1 MTALVNKI
9 EKSTNETE
17 KRLGLNGIFVVV
29 ALLVLYGISCTVVK
43 SWQIYTDEFF
53 GVIELGI
60 ISLVIS
66 AIWLFMYWFL
76 DRIQHESIKMTLLTF
91 LLGAVAYL
99 SSKGVL
105 DWIIGK
111 EISVFMENIGL
122 PVFSFFIIF
131 VFIVVKMQSF
141 DELVDSFIY
150 GGFLGTGI
158 AFASCMT
165 EFIHYGS
172 LDGQFVIIEL
182 ITRISVHA
190 AICSLIGFLIHQSLL
205 GKKVIRL
212 VLSIVL
218 MTLLFSADYEVEQ
231 IFLKNVTFAEIKVL
245 PVLVSVAFASALV
258 GIVVLLI
265 HKSLKKSEVAR
276 DSLRIPQTRVASII
290 MLVMTLLFL
299 SYALVIR
306 HDEFRTEKFVSSN
319 GKWTFSLPVGF
330 SCVEET
336 SNDSIFDFDIP
347 TGNVFY
353 KNKNGSINLY
363 LFYDANTEM
372 IKITKPLSLGSENG
386 WDISV
391 AFNSFV
397 AEDSFMNP
405 YMLYQKTYQ
414 IKKGDSELL
423 VDVFSDKQQDEE
435 AERAARIL
443 IRTLEAK
450 ND

>member
-218 MTLLFSADYEVEQ
+218 MTLLFSADYDVEQ

-245 PVLVSVAFASALV
+245 PVLVP
-258 GIVVLLI
+258 LL
-265 HKSLKKSEVAR
+265 
-276 DSLRIPQTRVASII
+276 
-290 MLVMTLLFL
+290 
-299 SYALVIR
+299 
-306 HDEFRTEKFVSSN
+306 
-319 GKWTFSLPVGF
+319 LPL
-330 SCVEET
+330 
-336 SNDSIFDFDIP
+336 P
-347 TGNVFY
+347 
-353 KNKNGSINLY
+353 
-363 LFYDANTEM
+363 
-372 IKITKPLSLGSENG
+372 
-386 WDISV
+386 
-391 AFNSFV
+391 
-397 AEDSFMNP
+397 
-405 YMLYQKTYQ
+405 
-414 IKKGDSELL
+414 LL
-423 VDVFSDKQQDEE
+423 VSLFCLFTK
-435 AERAARIL
+435 A
-443 IRTLEAK
+443 
-450 ND
+450 